1 MDNTDN
7 NQINNNMNIDNT
19 QNNVLSDQPI
29 NEINNLVNN
38 QIDNETQSNETQS
51 NETQSNETQ
60 SNETQ
65 SNETQSNEEISNELE
80 DKQRKILSL
89 NVSKWGIVSAVA
101 NFVSVVFQLYRTMK
115 TQKVKSFSMKFISLM
130 TFLNFVYVIIGIL
143 TENHG
148 MTFACLVFVVYN
160 LIIVYYYYFGKSE

>member
-60 SNETQ
+60 SNE
-65 SNETQSNEEISNELE
+65 EITNELE

-101 NFVSVVFQLYRTMK
+101 NFASVVFQLYRTMK

>member
-1 MDNTDN
+1 MDNIDN
-7 NQINNNMNIDNT
+7 NQLNNNE
-19 QNNVLSDQPI
+19 QNNVLSDQPV

-38 QIDNETQSNETQS
+38 QLDNNQTNNQVDNETQSNEEMS
-51 NETQSNETQ
+51 K
-60 SNETQ
+60 
-65 SNETQSNEEISNELE
+65 ELE
-80 DKQRKILSL
+80 DKQRKILGL

-101 NFVSVVFQLYRTMK
+101 NFASVVFQLYRTIK

-130 TFLNFVYVIIGIL
+130 TFLNFVYVVIGIL

>member
-7 NQINNNMNIDNT
+7 NKLNNE

-38 QIDNETQSNETQS
+38 QLDNNQIDNQVD
-51 NETQSNETQ
+51 
-60 SNETQ
+60 NETQ

-101 NFVSVVFQLYRTMK
+101 NFASVVFQLYRTMK

-143 TENHG
+143 TENYG

>member
-51 NETQSNETQ
+51 NE
-60 SNETQ
+60 
-65 SNETQSNEEISNELE
+65 EITNELE

-101 NFVSVVFQLYRTMK
+101 NFASVVFQLYRTMK

>member
-38 QIDNETQSNETQS
+38 QID

-130 TFLNFVYVIIGIL
+130 TFLNF
-143 TENHG
+143 
-148 MTFACLVFVVYN
+148 
-160 LIIVYYYYFGKSE
+160 

>member
-7 NQINNNMNIDNT
+7 NQLNTNINIDNT
-19 QNNVLSDQPI
+19 QNNVLSDQPV

-38 QIDNETQSNETQS
+38 QMD
-51 NETQSNETQ
+51 
-60 SNETQ
+60 NETQ

-101 NFVSVVFQLYRTMK
+101 NFASVVFQLYRTMK

-143 TENHG
+143 TENYG

>member
-7 NQINNNMNIDNT
+7 NKLNNE

-38 QIDNETQSNETQS
+38 QLDNNQLDNQVD
-51 NETQSNETQ
+51 NETQ

-101 NFVSVVFQLYRTMK
+101 NFASVVFQLYRTKK

>member
-19 QNNVLSDQPI
+19 QNNGLSDQPI

-38 QIDNETQSNETQS
+38 QLDNNQIDNNQTNNQVDNETQN
-51 NETQSNETQ
+51 NK
-60 SNETQ
+60 
-65 SNETQSNEEISNELE
+65 EISNELE

-101 NFVSVVFQLYRTMK
+101 NFASVVFQLYRTMK

-130 TFLNFVYVIIGIL
+130 TLLNFVYVIIGIL
-143 TENHG
+143 TENYG

>member
-1 MDNTDN
+1 MDNIVTN
-7 NQINNNMNIDNT
+7 PENTNQLNTNT

-38 QIDNETQSNETQS
+38 QLDNNQIDNNQIDNNQVD
-51 NETQSNETQ
+51 
-60 SNETQ
+60 
-65 SNETQSNEEISNELE
+65 NETQSNEEITNELE
-80 DKQRKILSL
+80 DKQRKILNL

-101 NFVSVVFQLYRTMK
+101 NFASVVFQLYRTMK
-115 TQKVKSFSMKFISLM
+115 TQKVKSFSMKFFSLM

-143 TENHG
+143 TENYG